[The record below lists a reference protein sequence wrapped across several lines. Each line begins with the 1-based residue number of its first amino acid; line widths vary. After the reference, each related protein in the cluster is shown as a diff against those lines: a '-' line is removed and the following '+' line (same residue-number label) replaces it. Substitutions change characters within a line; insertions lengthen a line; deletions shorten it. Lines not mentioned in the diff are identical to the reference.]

1 MLLEALNFFL
11 CIESFKIA
19 YTKSKTIILAINS
32 TSIRVDQALLTG
44 ESVSVPKQ
52 TESVDD
58 MRAVN
63 QDKVN
68 LLFSGTNIAAGRCT
82 GIVIGTG
89 QSTEIGKVKH
99 F

>member
-1 MLLEALNFFL
+1 M
-11 CIESFKIA
+11 
-19 YTKSKTIILAINS
+19 
-32 TSIRVDQALLTG
+32 TG

-52 TESVDD
+52 TEPVNDL
-58 MRAVN
+58 RAVN

-89 QSTEIGKVKH
+89 QNTEIGKVNQSEFQKSES
-99 F
+99 FKSLKLILDP

>member
-1 MLLEALNFFL
+1 M
-11 CIESFKIA
+11 
-19 YTKSKTIILAINS
+19 
-32 TSIRVDQALLTG
+32 TG

-58 MRAVN
+58 LRAVN

-89 QSTEIGKVKH
+89 QATEIGKVRDIS
-99 F
+99 FTTQSIIVTRLVVISVTE

>member
-1 MLLEALNFFL
+1 M
-11 CIESFKIA
+11 
-19 YTKSKTIILAINS
+19 
-32 TSIRVDQALLTG
+32 TG

-52 TESVDD
+52 TEPVNDL
-58 MRAVN
+58 RAVN

-89 QSTEIGKVKH
+89 QNTEIGKVNQSEKSES
-99 F
+99 FQNLKLILDP

>member
-1 MLLEALNFFL
+1 M
-11 CIESFKIA
+11 
-19 YTKSKTIILAINS
+19 
-32 TSIRVDQALLTG
+32 TG

-52 TESVDD
+52 TEPVNDL
-58 MRAVN
+58 RAVN
-63 QDKVN
+63 QHKVN

-89 QSTEIGKVKH
+89 QNTEIGKVNRSE